1 MKKII
6 LVITTLVSLTFAAQA
21 QSNKVVFH
29 LASEDTL
36 VHKNLVKQLNNI
48 MVAEPDLKIEVVCH
62 GPGIFFLMREKS
74 IVQGN
79 IHDFINKGVKF
90 AACENTMKE
99 RKIAR
104 DQVIAGALFVPSALI
119 EIIHLQKEGWSY
131 IKAGF

>member
-6 LVITTLVSLTFAAQA
+6 LVITTLVSLTVAAQA

-29 LASEDTL
+29 LASDDTL

-48 MVAEPDLKIEVVCH
+48 LVAEPDLKIEVVCH
-62 GPGIFFLMREKS
+62 GPGIFFLMKEKS
-74 IVQGN
+74 IVRGN

-119 EIIHLQKEGWSY
+119 EIIQLQKEGWSY